1 MSVETEVAVDKITFS
16 VKAWKGKNGR
26 RHVKL
31 FSPGVFPAF
40 DLKESDT
47 LFEFLWTRS
56 HDQWKKGAL
65 PKNKAKTPAKKKA
78 RTPTKKKG
86 QHP

>member
-1 MSVETEVAVDKITFS
+1 MSGQAEVAVDKITFY
-16 VKAWKGKNGR
+16 VKAWKAKNGC

-40 DLKESDT
+40 DLGESDR
-47 LFEFLWTRS
+47 LFEFLWKRS
-56 HDQWKKGAL
+56 HDQWKKGAR
-65 PKNKAKTPAKKKA
+65 PKKKA
-78 RTPTKKKG
+78 QTLPKKKG